1 MDQIKRKW
9 LSIQSVVMTGIAVFL
24 AVVVGIVALPA
35 MAFASSDL
43 IWVSIPVQVQ
53 TSGNAPSGMT
63 YQIELARK
71 QSDAPMP
78 ESAGDVDQFVLT
90 ANVGENVTFERI
102 AYSVPG
108 DYVYQVT
115 QTTQDRSNFTL
126 DRSAYLVTVHI
137 LNGADG
143 KLESGLSVEKR
154 AGDGQTEPG
163 AKAESIL
170 FANRYSRSSGG
181 GGHSGGSSS
190 SGGGS
195 SSSGS
200 SGSTSTSETTTGE
213 PTETFPGILFPEQE
227 AVLPQPFTLPK
238 TGDLTHEW
246 FWALLAGASGVVGT
260 GLVIGTF
267 VGKKRRKAEENGSR
281 LA

>member
-90 ANVGENVTFERI
+90 ANVG
-102 AYSVPG
+102 
-108 DYVYQVT
+108 
-115 QTTQDRSNFTL
+115 
-126 DRSAYLVTVHI
+126 
-137 LNGADG
+137 G
-143 KLESGLSVEKR
+143 KCNL
-154 AGDGQTEPG
+154 
-163 AKAESIL
+163 
-170 FANRYSRSSGG
+170 
-181 GGHSGGSSS
+181 
-190 SGGGS
+190 
-195 SSSGS
+195 
-200 SGSTSTSETTTGE
+200 
-213 PTETFPGILFPEQE
+213 
-227 AVLPQPFTLPK
+227 
-238 TGDLTHEW
+238 
-246 FWALLAGASGVVGT
+246 
-260 GLVIGTF
+260 
-267 VGKKRRKAEENGSR
+267 
-281 LA
+281 